1 MTTTDPWRTS
11 GGSVETAGVPSTVP
25 LVGRD
30 HELARCEDALQRA
43 AGAVARSSSSSA
55 RWASA
60 RHAWSR
66 SRSPLVIHGDEDRVV
81 PFAVRGQAS
90 AALIPGSTEN
100 RGRPTASPTP
110 HKDQLGR
117 DLLAFAQ
124 S

>member
-1 MTTTDPWRTS
+1 
-11 GGSVETAGVPSTVP
+11 VPSTVP

-66 SRSPLVIHGDEDRVV
+66 SRSPLVIHGDEDRIV
-81 PFAVRGQAS
+81 PFAVGGQAS
-90 AALIPGSTEN
+90 AALIPGSTLTEY